1 MAYKIQK
8 IKTGISG
15 LDKILLGGIPKGSS
29 VLISGAAGT
38 GKTIFCLEYIFK
50 GAKLFK
56 EPSVFVTTEQNEEE
70 LKNQLKAFGWDP
82 DPLIKKNLL
91 RIVKI
96 DIIKGDNFI
105 GKITKIVEQI
115 KAKRLVIDSLTT
127 LSEFFASAEI
137 EGKRGVELI
146 KTVES
151 IVPIPLSESLV
162 AKTTLFKLIEELKN
176 LNCTTLVTSE
186 LPEQGNWLSRDTVS
200 EFICDG
206 VIILRYLEYAAGG
219 MPRSMLVRKM
229 RGTKYDT
236 SVFSMDIT
244 EDGIKI
250 LPLKRGI
257 VV

>member
-1 MAYKIQK
+1 MVYKIQK

-15 LDKILLGGIPKGSS
+15 LDKILIGGIPKGST
-29 VLISGAAGT
+29 VLVSGAAGT
-38 GKTIFCLEYIFK
+38 GKTIFCLEFVYR
-50 GAKLFK
+50 GANKFK
-56 EPSVFVTTEQNEEE
+56 EPSVFVTTEQSIEE
-70 LKNQLKAFGWDP
+70 LKNQLKSFGWDP
-82 DPLIKKNLL
+82 DILIKKNLL
-91 RIVKI
+91 RIERI
-96 DIIKGDNFI
+96 NIIKGDNFV
-105 GKITKIVEQI
+105 GKITKLVKEI

-127 LSEFFASAEI
+127 LSEFFASADI

-244 EDGIKI
+244 DDGIKI
-250 LPLKRGI
+250 LPLKKGI